1 MKLPS
6 CLAFALLLGAAPGGH
21 DLTLQ
26 IVDEAGRPVED
37 AVATLKPDD
46 GIPAGAAR
54 LPTTAVMVQ
63 QNIAFGPH
71 VLIVP
76 MGATVQ
82 FPNRDKVRHHIYS
95 FSKPARFEMKLYSR
109 DETRSHSFPTV
120 GTVALGC
127 NIHDRMSGFI
137 RVVDTPFAAKS
148 SADGIIQLR
157 DVPSGNA
164 SLVVWHASA
173 KGRDSEL
180 PARIAMP
187 SSAVSKRITVTL
199 R

>member
-1 MKLPS
+1 MKLPI
-6 CLAFALLLGAAPGGH
+6 CLAFVLLLGAAPGGH

-26 IVDEAGRPVED
+26 LVDDAGRPVED
-37 AVATLKPDD
+37 AVAMLRLDG

-54 LPTTAVMVQ
+54 LPNSAVMVQ

-95 FSKPARFEMKLYSR
+95 FSKPARFEMKLYGR
-109 DETRSHSFPTV
+109 DETRSHSFPAI

-127 NIHDRMSGFI
+127 NIHDKMSGFI

-148 SADGIIQLR
+148 GADGVIQLR

-164 SLVVWHASA
+164 TLVIWHARA
-173 KGRDSEL
+173 KGRDGEM
-180 PARIAMP
+180 PIRIAMP
-187 SSAVSKRITVTL
+187 GSAVSRRITVAL